1 MKTLGQHIRELREK
15 KDISLREFAKN
26 LGNLSA
32 AFVSDVELG
41 RRYPSEDVL
50 AKMAHILG
58 TSVSELK
65 KFDSRPPVEE
75 LKRLAAS
82 DPTFGFA
89 LRKVVEKQVSA
100 EDLLDLL
107 NKAEQRK
114 KK

>member
-15 KDISLREFAKN
+15 KDISLREFAKQ

-41 RRYPSEDVL
+41 RRFPSEDVL
-50 AKMAHILG
+50 AKMANLLD
-58 TSVSELK
+58 TSTAELK

-89 LRKVVEKQVSA
+89 LRRVVEKKFSA
-100 EDLLDLL
+100 EELLDLL
-107 NKAEQRK
+107 NKAEQK
-114 KK
+114 KKK